1 MPLVVPLTG
10 NRLFTISW
18 ILGLGIPKAVYSYR
32 GQSLISTTLDL
43 VGGIILTLISYWLGE
58 IKAERPEL
66 CPLFFKVDLVPCI
79 LKFLRRYDVLLWFS
93 SVLPLLVAVEGMFFV
108 DDSDT
113 KRLVAKHATSGIVA
127 QFSKNASTHLA
138 LGISLAVY
146 LFCIHSLRV
155 LRPGVFE
162 GMVLSHATIFSFM
175 MLALQSFLAVH
186 IYSLKIN
193 SEDSIESIRVSA
205 MTIAIVLRPYLWMTP
220 ALGVFRRSQLRS
232 REGLFSKLSR
242 YFNLFSTVVM
252 YACTVNLEVDVM
264 HVRGLPKFPGAL
276 YILLFLYCAL
286 VSIWD
291 EFFAITPPS

>member
-1 MPLVVPLTG
+1 MRRLGFREFVELMLV
-10 NRLFTISW
+10 R
-18 ILGLGIPKAVYSYR
+18 
-32 GQSLISTTLDL
+32 
-43 VGGIILTLISYWLGE
+43 SYWLGE

-79 LKFLRRYDVLLWFS
+79 LKFLRRYDGGPGCCGELIKGANYMLRKVLLWFS

-162 GMVLSHATIFSFM
+162 GELSQHYIDRRRDKDVNCMAGMVLSHATIFSFM
-175 MLALQSFLAVH
+175 MLALQSFL
-186 IYSLKIN
+186 
-193 SEDSIESIRVSA
+193 VS
-205 MTIAIVLRPYLWMTP
+205 
-220 ALGVFRRSQLRS
+220 
-232 REGLFSKLSR
+232 
-242 YFNLFSTVVM
+242 
-252 YACTVNLEVDVM
+252 
-264 HVRGLPKFPGAL
+264 GAG
-276 YILLFLYCAL
+276 YDYLFL
-286 VSIWD
+286 
-291 EFFAITPPS
+291 F